1 MIILVLGRRGLVPK
15 EESSQGAK
23 GRFSS
28 LRMLDTPWERREGVE
43 VMLDL
48 PIRTKAFEREA
59 IELL

>member
-1 MIILVLGRRGLVPK
+1 VPK

-23 GRFSS
+23 RRFSS
-28 LRMLDTPWERREGVE
+28 LRMLDTPWERREGVG

-48 PIRTKAFEREA
+48 PIRIKGFQQEA